1 MPEGVDMNRVTDK
14 SFRYTPSFDTNLKK
28 KFAQIIRQQRASER
42 RSRSAESRLE
52 HAVLPMV
59 ARRTGTNS

>member
-1 MPEGVDMNRVTDK
+1 MNRVTDK

-28 KFAQIIRQQRASER
+28 KFAQIVRQQRAAER
-42 RSRSAESRLE
+42 SSRKVEARLE
-52 HAVLPMV
+52 HSVLPMV

>member
-1 MPEGVDMNRVTDK
+1 MIRLTDK

-28 KFAQIIRQQRASER
+28 KFAQIARQQRAAVS
-42 RSRSAESRLE
+42 RSRATDARAE

-59 ARRTGTNS
+59 ARRAGTKS